1 MKKHIAEDLPARK
14 FPQANSRPSG
24 NDRRPDDRRPGGS
37 GEKSMEERISQA
49 VSDIRNRIKRYK
61 ISPREAVEKYLQN
74 SQLPEQAKAEIRKKV
89 YGQGGN
95 VTPASSASRP
105 TGMSVSESIL
115 KNIDVAEFAA
125 SNLANAMYEV
135 FVEKTD
141 NTEYIDNEYIEE
153 LSDKVNSG
161 GDRKYK
167 VRVTDKN
174 GTSYV
179 RYANRE
185 KINSLRAN
193 PNIESVEMT
202 EYGEPYEGERKG
214 GEQTASSLGGGKAKK
229 DYDGDGKKE
238 SPAKEY
244 RGAVHNAI
252 QRKTGGVPDG
262 KDTSSVKEEY
272 FVEGKKKPS
281 RRKKNDGQPLDV
293 MRGSNTVHVNPPESK
308 DKLYAHYEIEIGGG
322 FLIEKSKSKAQRNFM
337 GMVYA
342 AKKGEEPAS
351 PEVAAAAA
359 SMSKGEAKKFAKTK
373 HKGLPA
379 RKSKKN
385 VKEESECGTSTSSK
399 NEVDPRQK
407 ATKKSLI
414 ASKFQSMGVKNPIV
428 VMGEEGVEPGLNPAH
443 HPNKS
448 KRDKYETQTRRAS
461 APKGVGVPDKS
472 VGYGGIKDSFEP
484 SQKQVDEGVGAL
496 AKLAGAA
503 AATWLAGKG
512 MEAAKRSV
520 DSKIDNA
527 RKTSP
532 IGGQRYDTR
541 LKKLGM
547 DK

>member
-14 FPQANSRPSG
+14 YPQANSKPSG
-24 NDRRPDDRRPGGS
+24 SSSQDRRPDDKKSGGGS
-37 GEKSMEERISQA
+37 EKSPEERIRQA
-49 VSDIRNRIKRYK
+49 VYDIRNRVKKYK
-61 ISPREAVEKYLQN
+61 IPLAQAVKEYLEN
-74 SQLPEQAKAEIRKKV
+74 SSMPEQEKRSVKEKLF
-89 YGQGGN
+89 GQGGS
-95 VTPASSASRP
+95 VTPVKE
-105 TGMSVSESIL
+105 SVIRD
-115 KNIDVAEFAA
+115 IDVSDFAA
-125 SNLANAMYEV
+125 SSLANAMYKV

-141 NTEYIDNEYIEE
+141 TTEYIDNEYIEE
-153 LSDKVNSG
+153 LSDKVNAGS
-161 GDRKYK
+161 DRKYK

-229 DYDGDGKKE
+229 DYDGDGKVE
-238 SPAKEY
+238 SGAKEY

-252 QRKTGGVPDG
+252 QRKKGGTPDG

-272 FVEGKKKPS
+272 LGEGKKKPS
-281 RRKKNDGQPLDV
+281 RVKKDDGQPLDV
-293 MRGSNTVHVNPPESK
+293 MRGKNTVHVNPQETK

-322 FLIEKSKSKAQRNFM
+322 FLTEKAKSRAQQRFM

-342 AKKGEEPAS
+342 AKKGEEAAS
-351 PEVAAAAA
+351 PEVAKAAA

-373 HKGLPA
+373 HKGLPGH
-379 RKSKKN
+379 KSKKKN
-385 VKEESECGTSTSSK
+385 VKEGSECGTPTGSK
-399 NEVDPRQK
+399 KEKEVDPRQK
-407 ATKKSLI
+407 ATTKSLI

-428 VMGEEGVEPGLNPAH
+428 VMGEE
-443 HPNKS
+443 
-448 KRDKYETQTRRAS
+448 
-461 APKGVGVPDKS
+461 
-472 VGYGGIKDSFEP
+472 
-484 SQKQVDEGVGAL
+484 QVNEGVGAL

-512 MEAAKRSV
+512 MEAAKKGV

-532 IGGQRYDTR
+532 IGGDRYDSQF
-541 LKKLGM
+541 KKLGVN
-547 DK
+547 K